1 MKVLTTSSNPQQ
13 LEIIPRSYPSV
24 ITVKLRNE
32 ITNEVTTI
40 PSVST
45 TTLKGYLRFSTA
57 YTLEESYFYELTI
70 LDGTT
75 VIYKDKIFCTNQD
88 IADYSVNVDT
98 LTWNQDTRIW
108 NLIDT
113 DWEAEGIVDI
123 YETEDTYDNDYII
136 I

>member
-1 MKVLTTSSNPQQ
+1 MKVLTTSTSAQE

-45 TTLKGYLRFSTA
+45 TTVKGYLRFSTA

>member
-45 TTLKGYLRFSTA
+45 TTLKGYLRFSTS

>member
-45 TTLKGYLRFSTA
+45 TTLKGYLRFSTS

-113 DWEAEGIVDI
+113 YWEAEGIVDI